1 MTLLLLILLLLL
13 FLPTGLPGLNYS
25 RLLFRRRH
33 ARNADAKGV
42 H

>member
-1 MTLLLLILLLLL
+1 MTLLLLILLLL
-13 FLPTGLPGLNYS
+13 FLSTGLPGSDYS
-25 RLLFRRRH
+25 KLLFRHRH

>member
-1 MTLLLLILLLLL
+1 MTLLLLILLLL
-13 FLPTGLPGLNYS
+13 FLPTGLPGLDYS
-25 RLLFRRRH
+25 SLLFRHRH